1 MKVFGSALRRHWI
14 VDPAVSFL
22 NHGSFGACPIPVLE
36 AQARLRAR
44 IEAEPVRFMM
54 REFEP
59 LLHEA
64 LAALGAFV
72 GAAPENLAFVG
83 NATTGVNAVL
93 RSLDLAP
100 GDEVLTTDHVYNA
113 CGNALDYVARR
124 AGARV
129 VVARIPYPVA
139 DAAQV
144 VDAVLAVAG
153 PRVRLALLDHVT
165 SATALVLPIS
175 QLVSALAARG
185 IDTLVDGAH
194 APGMVPLS
202 LDALGAA
209 YYAGDCHKW
218 LCAPKG
224 VGFLHVRSDR
234 QSGLMPAVISH
245 GANSKRK
252 DLSRFRLLFDWT
264 GTPDP
269 SAALSVPAALA
280 FLPSLAP
287 EGWPG
292 FMAANH
298 ALALRA
304 RDILC
309 ETLGLAAPAP
319 DDMLGSMAAV
329 VLPRAPADAADSL
342 IDPLQEALWQEER
355 IEVPVFPWGEP
366 PRRILRVSAQLYNA
380 PDEYERLA
388 RAVRARVVPPV

>member
-1 MKVFGSALRRHWI
+1 MNAIGSPLRRHWSLE
-14 VDPAVSFL
+14 PAVSFL
-22 NHGSFGACPIPVLE
+22 NHGSFGACPIAVLDT
-36 AQARLRAR
+36 QARLRAR
-44 IEAEPVRFMM
+44 IEAEPARFMM
-54 REFEP
+54 RELEP

-93 RSLDLAP
+93 RSLVFAP
-100 GDEVLTTDHVYNA
+100 GDEILTTDHVYNA
-113 CGNALDYVARR
+113 CGNALDWVARR

-129 VVARIPYPVA
+129 VLRGSFPVA
-139 DAAQV
+139 NAAQV
-144 VDAVLAVAG
+144 VEAVLAVAG

-175 QLVSALAARG
+175 QLVTALAARG

-202 LDALGAA
+202 LDSLGAA

-264 GTPDP
+264 GPPT
-269 SAALSVPAALA
+269 
-280 FLPSLAP
+280 
-287 EGWPG
+287 
-292 FMAANH
+292 
-298 ALALRA
+298 RA
-304 RDILC
+304 RRSACRLRSHSC
-309 ETLGLAAPAP
+309 LAGAGGLARPHGCKSRTCA
-319 DDMLGSMAAV
+319 
-329 VLPRAPADAADSL
+329 
-342 IDPLQEALWQEER
+342 
-355 IEVPVFPWGEP
+355 
-366 PRRILRVSAQLYNA
+366 
-380 PDEYERLA
+380 A
-388 RAVRARVVPPV
+388 RARYSLRNPRTRSAGAR

>member
-1 MKVFGSALRRHWI
+1 MNEFGSSLRRHWSL
-14 VDPAVSFL
+14 DPAVSFL
-22 NHGSFGACPIPVLE
+22 NHGSFGACPLPVLE
-36 AQARLRAR
+36 TQTRLRAR

-93 RSLDLAP
+93 RSLDFAP
-100 GDEVLTTDHVYNA
+100 RDEILTTDHVYNA

-129 VVARIPYPVA
+129 VVARIPYPIA
-139 DAAQV
+139 DAAQA
-144 VDAVLAVAG
+144 VDAILGAAG

-165 SATALVLPIS
+165 SATALVLPIA
-175 QLVSALAARG
+175 QLVTALAARG

-209 YYAGDCHKW
+209 YYVGDCHKW

-224 VGFLHVRSDR
+224 AGFLYVRGDR
-234 QSGLMPAVISH
+234 QDGLMPTTISH

-264 GTPDP
+264 GTSDP

-280 FLPSLAP
+280 FLPSLVP

-292 FMAANH
+292 IMAANH

-309 ETLGLAAPAP
+309 ETLGLDPPAP
-319 DDMLGSMAAV
+319 DDLLGSLAAV
-329 VLPRAPADAADSL
+329 VLPRAPAATTDSL
-342 IDPLQEALWQEER
+342 IDPLQEVLWREER

-366 PRRILRVSAQLYNA
+366 PLRILRVSAQLYNA
-380 PDEYERLA
+380 PHEYERLA
-388 RAVRARVVPPV
+388 RAVRGCSTLRS